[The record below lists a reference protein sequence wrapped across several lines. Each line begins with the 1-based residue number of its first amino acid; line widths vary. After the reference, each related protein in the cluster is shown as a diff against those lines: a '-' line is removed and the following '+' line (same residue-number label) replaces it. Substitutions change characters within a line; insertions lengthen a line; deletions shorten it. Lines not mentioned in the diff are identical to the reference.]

1 MVVKVK
7 LLGQLKTLFG
17 KDFFIFDEEIK
28 MDEIIKRLNSY
39 KKLNLDIE
47 RRDFIIIVNGV
58 ESSLVDEDK
67 LLKKDD
73 EVILVPIIHGG
84 L

>member
-1 MVVKVK
+1 MVKVK